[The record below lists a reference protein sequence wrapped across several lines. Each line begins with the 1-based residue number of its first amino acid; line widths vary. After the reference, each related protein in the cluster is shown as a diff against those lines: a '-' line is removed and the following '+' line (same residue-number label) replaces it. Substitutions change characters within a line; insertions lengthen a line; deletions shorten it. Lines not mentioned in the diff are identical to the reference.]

1 MVMPMISL
9 SVVTNGPV
17 ARAGFIL
24 KRFNVSGTKVPKNEA
39 QRITVIRAKLTV
51 YSKNTTKCG

>member
-1 MVMPMISL
+1 MPMISL
-9 SVVTNGPV
+9 RVVTNGPV

-39 QRITVIRAKLTV
+39 HKITVIRAKLTV
-51 YSKNTTKCG
+51 AANFQSSIKKA